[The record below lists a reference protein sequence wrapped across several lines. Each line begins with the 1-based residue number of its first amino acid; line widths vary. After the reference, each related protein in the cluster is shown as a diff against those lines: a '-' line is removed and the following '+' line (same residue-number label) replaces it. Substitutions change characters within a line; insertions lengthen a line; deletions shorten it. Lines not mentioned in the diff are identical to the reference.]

1 MSVEGKL
8 TKRGERKTKL
18 CCLISGKQA
27 TCAASEIQ
35 NIVKRQIYS
44 DPKLAS
50 LPNFRSPQMLL
61 THTFTY
67 FHRDRGIALLV
78 YCTCMLCC
86 FEKEEEEEKKEEHW
100 KLCRCSKKLLCQCY
114 LCGADIQQQP
124 RWHRWQQCHRIA
136 WVPLWCESA
145 SLSLLCNRHLK
156 GRYIWRVRF
165 AYKRD
170 ISHGQETKDK
180 TQSIFRCVVTGGVKG
195 RGHLICS

>member
-1 MSVEGKL
+1 M
-8 TKRGERKTKL
+8 GECWREADKERRAKNKALLSYLRKAGHMR
-18 CCLISGKQA
+18 C
-27 TCAASEIQ
+27 EW
-35 NIVKRQIYS
+35 
-44 DPKLAS
+44 DPKYSEAANL
-50 LPNFRSPQMLL
+50 FGPQTGL
-61 THTFTY
+61 TPKLQISSDVTYTY
-67 FHRDRGIALLV
+67 FHILSQGQRHRPSCLLYLHAV
-78 YCTCMLCC
+78 LLW
-86 FEKEEEEEKKEEHW
+86 KRRKKKEEHW